1 MKIIFTITIII
12 LYQSS
17 FAQLLEY
24 KSRNRN
30 LSPKK
35 ETAFVKVKDFS
46 KEFSNITNYEIKR
59 IKIDSLSFSRRIF
72 LLDSVNKVLF
82 EKYAIHKGEKVD
94 LSAETLY
101 KKDSISTLWL
111 INYYQLKDSLNKVN
125 LVWKNTKASIKLLSE
140 SKTKQDTILAKS
152 KIYEGF
158 SPLEKTLDNIEKTI
172 NNQSQKLSNEIE
184 KLLNEEVEK
193 NRMVAFLPDI
203 STFFGKAGFL
213 APSINLLGT
222 QDFTNGAMSG
232 TIKIFSTS
240 LPSKEK
246 IDWRT
251 LATQQTSEFGIT
263 ADFIGGF
270 RKTETAK
277 VQNLGIRFGTS
288 YLVKRGLENS
298 GMRDTTY
305 NFSIFH
311 THLGLEFIAFP
322 KVLSFY
328 ADYNLQLIATNLTI
342 IKSRFYQLDD
352 VKNNLGFYNTGVKF
366 RINPTG
372 ALSQNLKKYP
382 IIIDLNFIW
391 VSNQFAILDSKGTGE
406 QKDRI
411 SGDKVIPNIRVSL
424 KM

>member
-1 MKIIFTITIII
+1 MKTIFTVIILI
-12 LYQSS
+12 LYQNS

-24 KSRNRN
+24 KSRNRTPSHKN
-30 LSPKK
+30 
-35 ETAFVKVKDFS
+35 ETVFVEVKDFS
-46 KEFSNITNYEIKR
+46 KDFSSITNYEIKR
-59 IKIDSLSFSRRIF
+59 IKVDSANFNRRIF
-72 LLDSVNKVLF
+72 LLDSVNKALF
-82 EKYAIHKGEKVD
+82 DKYAIHKAEKLD
-94 LSAETLY
+94 LSSETLY
-101 KKDSISTLWL
+101 KKDSISTLWI

-125 LVWKNTKASIKLLSE
+125 EFWNNSKAGLKQLSGA
-140 SKTKQDTILAKS
+140 KTNQDTLTAKS
-152 KIYEGF
+152 KIYVNF
-158 SPLEKTLDNIEKTI
+158 ILLEKTLDNIDK
-172 NNQSQKLSNEIE
+172 SVSSYSKKLSSDID
-184 KLLNEEVEK
+184 KLLVEDADK
-193 NRMVAFLPDI
+193 EKMVAFLPDI

-222 QDFTNGAMSG
+222 QDFSKGAMSG

-246 IDWRT
+246 LDWRT

-263 ADFIGGF
+263 ADFIKGF
-270 RKTETAK
+270 RKIETKK

-288 YLVKRGLENS
+288 YLIKRGLDNS
-298 GMRDTTY
+298 GLRDTTY
-305 NFSIFH
+305 NFSLFH

-411 SGDKVIPNIRVSL
+411 LGDKVIPNIRVSL